1 MQGSEAVVP
10 VLSPSPVSVVRRQDT
25 RMTKHTC
32 APPDTQAA
40 AEIPASLRSAHDDA
54 FEGRV
59 AFLPSRHELSNY
71 ARAFCLIRTLSRA
84 YLSSRDE
91 SSPSIS
97 HITAKGSHER
107 KINEECFPLWT
118 PARKPRSYAVA

>member
-40 AEIPASLRSAHDDA
+40 AAIPASLKSAHDDA

-71 ARAFCLIRTLSRA
+71 ARAFCLIRTLSLHIFPHAMKAR
-84 YLSSRDE
+84 LPFR
-91 SSPSIS
+91 IS
-97 HITAKGSHER
+97 Q
-107 KINEECFPLWT
+107 
-118 PARKPRSYAVA
+118 PREVMRGK